1 MGKRPL
7 LDKIATE
14 GDPIDDDDYERKL
27 KKLQHRLLD
36 LQIYHLRT
44 GGRVVIGI
52 DGWDAAGKGGLIQ
65 RIVFGLEPR
74 STHVWRI
81 GAPTSDEQGRHYL
94 WRFWERLPAP
104 GNWAIFD
111 RTWYGR
117 VLVERI
123 EGFADK
129 AAWKR
134 AYTEINEF
142 ERMLSDDGV
151 HIVKILMHISPEEQ
165 KRRMI
170 DRLEKP
176 YKRYKVG
183 LEDFRNIAKRKQYLE
198 AYQDMF
204 DKTDT
209 DYARWHVIAG
219 DDKKRARLEGL
230 KAIVD
235 ELGRGLELHEH
246 ELDPAIADAAY
257 KLWGWKGDNKHH
269 GDKKEDDDE

>member
-1 MGKRPL
+1 MGKWPL
-7 LDKIATE
+7 LDKIAMKH
-14 GDPIDDDDYERKL
+14 DPIEDEVYEQKL
-27 KKLQHRLLD
+27 RRLQHRLLD
-36 LQIYHLRT
+36 LQIHHIRS
-44 GGRVVIGI
+44 GGRVMIGI

-65 RIVFGLEPR
+65 RIVYGLEPR

-81 GAPTSDEQGRHYL
+81 GAPTPAEQGRHYL
-94 WRFWERLPAP
+94 WRFWERLPPP
-104 GNWAIFD
+104 GNWSIFD

-134 AYTEINEF
+134 AYHEINEF
-142 ERMLSDDGV
+142 EQQLTDDGV
-151 HIVKILMHISPEEQ
+151 HIIKLLVHVSIEEQ

-170 DRLEKP
+170 ERLQKP

-183 LEDFRNIAKRKQYLE
+183 LEDFRNIAKREQYLE
-198 AYQDMF
+198 AYQEML

-209 DYARWHVIAG
+209 DYAPWHVIAG

-230 KAIVD
+230 GVIAD
-235 ELGRGLELHEH
+235 QLGRGLKLEEH
-246 ELDPAIADAAY
+246 RLDPAIAKAAY
-257 KLWGWKGDNKHH
+257 NLWGWKP
-269 GDKKEDDDE
+269 GDKKPAKAADDD

>member
-1 MGKRPL
+1 MGKWPL
-7 LDKIATE
+7 LDKIAMKH
-14 GDPIDDDDYERKL
+14 DPIEDEVYERKL
-27 KKLQHRLLD
+27 RRLQHRLLD
-36 LQIYHLRT
+36 LQIHHIRS
-44 GGRVVIGI
+44 GGRVMIGL

-65 RIVFGLEPR
+65 RIVYGLEPR

-81 GAPTSDEQGRHYL
+81 GAPTPAEQGRHYL
-94 WRFWERLPAP
+94 WRFWERLPPP
-104 GNWAIFD
+104 GNWSIFD

-134 AYTEINEF
+134 AYHEINEF
-142 ERMLSDDGV
+142 EQQLTDDGV
-151 HIVKILMHISPEEQ
+151 HVIKLLVHVSIEEQ

-170 DRLEKP
+170 ERLQKP

-183 LEDFRNIAKRKQYLE
+183 LEDFRNIAKREQYLE
-198 AYQDMF
+198 AYQEML

-209 DYARWHVIAG
+209 DYAPWHVIAG

-230 KAIVD
+230 GVIAD
-235 ELGRGLELHEH
+235 QLGRGLKLEEH
-246 ELDPAIADAAY
+246 RLDPAIAKAAY
-257 KLWGWKGDNKHH
+257 NLWGWKP
-269 GDKKEDDDE
+269 GDKKPAKAADDD